1 MHNHDTPQ
9 CGGLKYAGGYGV
21 YDEFAIN
28 VSKKAPLYF
37 IIGGSWMQSQIVFA
51 IPPNATGEIDN
62 AGTARRAKCK
72 MRGP

>member
-1 MHNHDTPQ
+1 MTHPSAAELNTR
-9 CGGLKYAGGYGV
+9 GGYGV